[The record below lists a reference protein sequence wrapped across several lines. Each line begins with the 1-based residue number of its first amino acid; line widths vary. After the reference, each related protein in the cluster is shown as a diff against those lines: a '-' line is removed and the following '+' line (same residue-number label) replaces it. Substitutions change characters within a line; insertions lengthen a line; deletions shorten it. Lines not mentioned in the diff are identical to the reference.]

1 MPYKPRHCKTLHNP
15 QPTQLLQQAHMMS
28 HITCQL
34 RFLCWVH
41 ASFTKLSSLPSS
53 LFSPLSSCLVQVAC
67 DVILPAVLF
76 PNWSVLSII
85 QLPCTRCM
93 LYHPASWFVPLYS
106 VQHCA
111 PINVFSSLSL
121 PRLWLLPVRQEGEF
135 IFKWTFTLKCTF
147 YNKRNWI
154 ITTLH
159 AANVF
164 NICCVMCQC
173 FEEEEKKN
181 DNLNKQQI
189 IFVMFLRKKW
199 INKKCCSPLNKD
211 WNAF

>member
-1 MPYKPRHCKTLHNP
+1 
-15 QPTQLLQQAHMMS
+15 MS
-28 HITCQL
+28 HITCHL
-34 RFLCWVH
+34 RFLCWLH
-41 ASFTKLSSLPSS
+41 ASFGQLSSLPSS
-53 LFSPLSSCLVQVAC
+53 LFSPSSSCLVQVAG

-76 PNWSVLSII
+76 PHWSVLSII

-111 PINVFSSLSL
+111 PINVKLSVYHAYGCF
-121 PRLWLLPVRQEGEF
+121 LLDKKGNSF
-135 IFKWTFTLKCTF
+135 FKWTFTFKCTF
-147 YNKRNWI
+147 YNKRKWI

-159 AANVF
+159 AAHVF

-173 FEEEEKKN
+173 FEEEKKN
-181 DNLNKQQI
+181 DNLNQQQI

-199 INKKCCSPLNKD
+199 INKKCCSPLNK
-211 WNAF
+211 

>member
-1 MPYKPRHCKTLHNP
+1 MLLLLLLFKAWENIKLRCLKIIIKNYTISSQLKYHAIQTRRCKTLHNP

-34 RFLCWVH
+34 RFFCWVH
-41 ASFTKLSSLPSS
+41 VSFAKLSSLPSS

-76 PNWSVLSII
+76 PHWSVLSII

-111 PINVFSSLSL
+111 PINVKLS
-121 PRLWLLPVRQEGEF
+121 QST
-135 IFKWTFTLKCTF
+135 TFVVASC
-147 YNKRNWI
+147 
-154 ITTLH
+154 
-159 AANVF
+159 
-164 NICCVMCQC
+164 
-173 FEEEEKKN
+173 
-181 DNLNKQQI
+181 
-189 IFVMFLRKKW
+189 
-199 INKKCCSPLNKD
+199 
-211 WNAF
+211 